1 MLAFID
7 LVKANKLFHI
17 LCTFTYL
24 VVHACTLKSLWNVF
38 LASFR

>member
-24 VVHACTLKSLWNVF
+24 VVHALWNVF

>member
-7 LVKANKLFHI
+7 LVKANKLFYI

-24 VVHACTLKSLWNVF
+24 VVHACTLWNVF